1 MNLIS
6 QFLPLL
12 YRKILYVLVHL
23 PNFPNLSDEWSEL
36 IKKGIIMKTVIFIRT
51 YSIYNDSRDV
61 KEILSLYKS
70 GYHVIVLGW
79 DRDNKAISRCRDI
92 FPQDIEFKFFPVKL
106 DTIGFR
112 NIDKLF
118 LWFKWEYCT
127 IKKITKDKTG
137 VIFHACDLDA
147 GLPVYYFLRNHNNAS
162 HKLVY
167 DIYDYYAD
175 THSVPN
181 VFKTYIEK
189 MENSIINRADITI
202 ICNDERKKQI
212 ANALP
217 HKLLVIHNS
226 PDLRGITLPTNESLY
241 DFVYCGG
248 LSNDRLLKEIF
259 QQYSEHSELKVVV
272 AGKGINSFLA
282 QRLSTCFS
290 NFIFKGPVTYNEV
303 LDLESKGK
311 VLFAVYNPDVPNNRL
326 SAPNKFYE
334 SLALGKPIIVC
345 RGTGIDKLVEKYN
358 LGLSIPYNAN
368 EFYKALNTLLKN
380 PGLCR
385 EMGRNGRKLF
395 KEKYNWERMEKKLLE
410 AYSEL

>member
-1 MNLIS
+1 
-6 QFLPLL
+6 
-12 YRKILYVLVHL
+12 
-23 PNFPNLSDEWSEL
+23 
-36 IKKGIIMKTVIFIRT
+36 MKTVIFIRT

-61 KEILSLYKS
+61 KEIMSLYNA
-70 GYHVIVLGW
+70 GYRMVVLGW
-79 DRDNKAISRCRDI
+79 DRDGKALARCKEIFPRDI
-92 FPQDIEFKFFPVKL
+92 KFKFFPIRLK
-106 DTIGFR
+106 TIGFR
-112 NIDKLF
+112 NIDKL
-118 LWFKWEYCT
+118 LRWFSWEYNT
-127 IKKITKDKTG
+127 IKNIMQTKEINPKE

-147 GLPVYYFLRNHNNAS
+147 GLPVRYFFRKYKGCFS
-162 HKLVY
+162 KFVY

-175 THSVPN
+175 THSIPA
-181 VFKTYIEK
+181 FLKRHIENL
-189 MENSIINRADITI
+189 ENSIINSADITI
-202 ICNDERKKQI
+202 ICNEERKKQI
-212 ANALP
+212 SGTSP
-217 HKLLVIHNS
+217 HKLLIIHNS

-282 QRLSTCFS
+282 QSLSTCFS

-380 PGLCR
+380 PDLCR

-395 KEKYNWERMEKKLLE
+395 KEKYNWERMEKN
-410 AYSEL
+410 Y